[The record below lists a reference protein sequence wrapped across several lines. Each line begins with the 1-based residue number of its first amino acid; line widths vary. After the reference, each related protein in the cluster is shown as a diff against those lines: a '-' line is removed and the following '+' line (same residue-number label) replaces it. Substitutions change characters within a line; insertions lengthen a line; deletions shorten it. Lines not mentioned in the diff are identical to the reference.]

1 MDYDK
6 IKLEKLRKK
15 AEETV
20 KKQYDHKIN
29 QSKDTD
35 ELFHELK
42 VHQVELEMQNEEL
55 RQAQI
60 KLEDSQR
67 KYFDLYNFAPDGYFT
82 LDKEGIILE
91 VNLKGAL
98 LLGVERLNLNKTAFI
113 QYIAPDNQNK
123 FYHHLQKVLET
134 RTNDTIDLKLI
145 KKDNNI
151 FYAHLETMY
160 VPEGNGNFKE
170 FRSAVTD
177 INDLKST
184 EMALKESEERYR
196 EIFYNNHTIMILID
210 PVNLNIIE
218 ANPAACNF
226 YGYNY
231 EQLLKMKISDINILD
246 LDLIEDKMQKA
257 VAQQENHF
265 IFKHRLSNGTISDV
279 DIHSGLIPY
288 KGKNVLCSVI
298 HDITA
303 QKKAEKILEKHNARI
318 NQMLN
323 IEIDDHEKAEIKLG
337 NLISK
342 LEISN
347 KELEQFSYVSSHDL
361 KEPLRMITSFLQLL
375 QRRYANDLD
384 KDANDFINFAVEG
397 AKRLDMMIN
406 DLLEYS
412 RVGSKEREFKYIYTE
427 KIVETVL
434 TNLKTQIQDKNA
446 IVTYDSLP
454 IIYASE
460 YQMVQ
465 LFQNLISNA
474 MKYNNK
480 IPKVHISAVKK
491 DKEYVFSIKDNGIG
505 IDKDHLER
513 IFSIFQRLH
522 TREEYDGTGIGLAI
536 SLRIIQE
543 HRGKI
548 WAESELGKGSTFNL
562 SIPIKT
568 NNEISNYNNPW

>member
-1 MDYDK
+1 MDDDK
-6 IKLEKLRKK
+6 IELEKLRKK

-20 KKQYDHKIN
+20 KKQYNHKIN

-35 ELFHELK
+35 ELFHELQ

-91 VNLKGAL
+91 VNLKGAS

-151 FYAHLETMY
+151 FYAHIETMY
-160 VPEGNGNFKE
+160 VPDGNGNFKE
-170 FRSAVTD
+170 FRLAITD
-177 INDLKST
+177 ISDLKST

-226 YGYNY
+226 YGYDY
-231 EQLLKMKISDINILD
+231 EKLLKMKISDINTLD
-246 LDLIEDKMQKA
+246 LDSIEDKMQKT
-257 VAQQENHF
+257 VSKQEHHF
-265 IFKHRLSNGTISDV
+265 IFKHRLSNGTICDV

-303 QKKAEKILEKHNARI
+303 QKKAEKILEKRNARI

-323 IEIDDHEKAEIKLG
+323 IEINDHEKAEIKLG

-347 KELEQFSYVSSHDL
+347 KELEQFAYVSSHDL

-384 KDANDFINFAVEG
+384 QDANDFINFAVEG

-412 RVGSKEREFKYIYTE
+412 RVGSKEREFKYIYSE

-474 MKYNNK
+474 IKYNNK

-513 IFSIFQRLH
+513 IFTIFQRLH

-536 SLRIIQE
+536 SLRIIQQ

-548 WAESELGKGSTFNL
+548 WAESEPEKGSTFNL

-568 NNEISNYNNPW
+568 NNEIIKLQ

>member
-1 MDYDK
+1 MDDDK

-20 KKQYDHKIN
+20 KKQFDHKIN

-35 ELFHELK
+35 ELFHELQ

-91 VNLKGAL
+91 VNLKGAS

-160 VPEGNGNFKE
+160 VPDGNGNFKE

-226 YGYNY
+226 YGYDY

-303 QKKAEKILEKHNARI
+303 QKKAEKILEKRNARI

-347 KELEQFSYVSSHDL
+347 KELEQFAYVSSHDL

-375 QRRYANDLD
+375 QRRYADDLD
-384 KDANDFINFAVEG
+384 EDANDFINFAVEG

-412 RVGSKEREFKYIYTE
+412 RVGSKEREFKYIYSE

-474 MKYNNK
+474 IKYNNN

-513 IFSIFQRLH
+513 IFTIFQRLH

-536 SLRIIQE
+536 SLRIIQQ

-548 WAESELGKGSTFNL
+548 WAESDPGKGSTFNL

-568 NNEISNYNNPW
+568 NNDIIKLQ

>member
-1 MDYDK
+1 MDNDE

-15 AEETV
+15 AEATV

-35 ELFHELK
+35 ELFHELQ

-55 RQAQI
+55 KQAQI

-91 VNLKGAL
+91 VNLKGAS

-113 QYIAPDNQNK
+113 QYITPDNQNK

-151 FYAHLETMY
+151 FYALIETIY
-160 VPEGNGNFKE
+160 VPDGNGNFKE

-177 INDLKST
+177 ISDLKST

-226 YGYNY
+226 YGYDY

-246 LDLIEDKMQKA
+246 LDLIKDKMQKA
-257 VAQQENHF
+257 VVQQENHF

-347 KELEQFSYVSSHDL
+347 KELEQFAYVSSHDL

-375 QRRYANDLD
+375 QRRYADDLD
-384 KDANDFINFAVEG
+384 EDANDFINFAVEG

-412 RVGSKEREFKYIYTE
+412 RVGSNEREFKYIYSE

-474 MKYNNK
+474 IKYNNN

-513 IFSIFQRLH
+513 IFTIFQRLH
-522 TREEYDGTGIGLAI
+522 TRDEYDGTGIGLAI
-536 SLRIIQE
+536 SLRIIQQ

-548 WAESELGKGSTFNL
+548 WAESEPGKGSTFNL

-568 NNEISNYNNPW
+568 NNEIIKLQ